1 VNIFLILAP
10 SKYENTLKDSM
21 IKRKVTVV
29 NSAGLHTR
37 PAAVLVQLASQFDSE
52 FFIHMY
58 GYRINGK
65 SILGVMTL
73 AADEGSEMELEFDG
87 PDENEALEAVAALFE
102 RGFSE

>member
-1 VNIFLILAP
+1 
-10 SKYENTLKDSM
+10 M
-21 IKRKVTVV
+21 IKRNVTVV
-29 NSAGLHTR
+29 NPAGLHTR
-37 PAAVLVQLASQFDSE
+37 PAAVLVQLASEFESE

-87 PDENEALEAVAALFE
+87 PDEIEAMEAVVALFE